1 MTRDE
6 MADYVISKLKS
17 ILEKR
22 NLTIYRFA
30 QNSGMARTL
39 IHNTI
44 NRKNVPSL
52 TSLHRICDGL
62 GITLS
67 QFFAEGEE
75 LATLTTEQKSW
86 LDLYNNLTP
95 VEKAKVEAYIQGMKA
110 SK

>member
-1 MTRDE
+1 
-6 MADYVISKLKS
+6 MADYVISKLQS

-22 NLTIYRFA
+22 NLTAYRFA
-30 QNSGMARTL
+30 KNSGIARTL
-39 IHNTI
+39 IPNTI

-52 TSLHRICDGL
+52 TSLQRICDGL

-75 LATLTTEQKSW
+75 LATLTTEQKAW
-86 LDLYNNLTP
+86 LDLYDNLTP
-95 VEKAKVEAYIQGMKA
+95 IEKAKVGAYIQGLRD